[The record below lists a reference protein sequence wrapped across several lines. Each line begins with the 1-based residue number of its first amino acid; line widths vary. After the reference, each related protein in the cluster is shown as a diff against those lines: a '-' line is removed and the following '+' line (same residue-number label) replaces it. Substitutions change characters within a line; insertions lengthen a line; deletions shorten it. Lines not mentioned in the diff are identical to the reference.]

1 MKKFISPGSWFAFN
15 YPDEWFEF
23 SEEADC
29 FLFYNPEKW
38 NGNFRISAYRDA
50 SSTFG
55 DTMMR
60 QALKTPGAKLA
71 KVGRWETIY
80 AAESFTEQLVEYVT
94 HRWTIGCG
102 QTCVECSF
110 TEEWTHPIPSCEG
123 GGTVI
128 AEPLSPPCRED
139 LGGSIGVANA
149 IIASLEIL
157 QPRESFHNQ
166 YIPVRVSEVEL
177 IESCYAT
184 VEELGM
190 KLFKER
196 FRDFEYNVHL
206 LQKVARRPELIRQ
219 LGADA
224 GAVMGVTLCALLT
237 ECVEGLEWNTF
248 INGKVEAPVLM
259 YGEVCVARPM
269 LLFGKHG
276 ELLAEA
282 EMADIIEE
290 IHERMEGG
298 THPNPPYKGGDAVI
312 AEPQVLPH
320 REDLGGS
327 SDKEVTC

>member
-1 MKKFISPGSWFAFN
+1 MKKFISPGSWFAFD
-15 YPDEWFEF
+15 YPEEWFEF
-23 SEEADC
+23 SEEPDC

-38 NGNFRISAYRDA
+38 DGNFRISAYRDA
-50 SSTFG
+50 SSAFG
-55 DTMMR
+55 DSMMR
-60 QALKTPGAKLA
+60 QALKMPGTKLA
-71 KVGRWETIY
+71 KVGRWETVY
-80 AAESFTEQLVEYVT
+80 SAEPFTEQLVEYVT

-110 TEEWTHPIPSCEG
+110 TEEWPPSNSLSKGRTLASLQDEVPDNPEALLIEG
-123 GGTVI
+123 
-128 AEPLSPPCRED
+128 ELSVGLR
-139 LGGSIGVANA
+139 GAIGLANA

-157 QPRESFHNQ
+157 QPRDSFRNQ

-196 FRDFEYNVHL
+196 FRDFDYNVRL
-206 LQKVARRPELIRQ
+206 LQKIALRPELTKQ
-219 LGADA
+219 LGTDA
-224 GAVMGVTLCALLT
+224 GAVMGMVLCTLLT
-237 ECVEGLEWNTF
+237 ESIEGLEWNTF
-248 INGKVEAPVLM
+248 VNGKVEAPVLM
-259 YGEVCVARPM
+259 YGDTCVARPM

-282 EMADIIEE
+282 EITDIIEE
-290 IHERMEGG
+290 IHERME
-298 THPNPPYKGGDAVI
+298 GGDAVI

-327 SDKEVTC
+327 SDKEAAC

>member
-1 MKKFISPGSWFAFN
+1 MKKFISPGSWFAFT
-15 YPDEWFEF
+15 YPEEWFEF
-23 SEEADC
+23 SEDPDC

-50 SSTFG
+50 SSAFG

-60 QALKTPGAKLA
+60 QALKIRGAKQT

-80 AAESFTEQLVEYVT
+80 CAESFTEQLVEYVT

-110 TEEWTHPIPSCEG
+110 TEEGSR
-123 GGTVI
+123 
-128 AEPLSPPCRED
+128 A
-139 LGGSIGVANA
+139 SIGVANA
-149 IIASLEIL
+149 LIASLEIL
-157 QPRESFHNQ
+157 QLRDSFHNQ

-196 FRDFEYNVHL
+196 FRDFDYNVRL
-206 LQKVARRPELIRQ
+206 LQKIALCPEFTKQ

-224 GAVMGVTLCALLT
+224 GAVMGVVLCALLT
-237 ECVEGLEWNTF
+237 ESIEGLEWNTF

-282 EMADIIEE
+282 EITDIIEE
-290 IHERMEGG
+290 VRARIEE
-298 THPNPPYKGGDAVI
+298 A
-312 AEPQVLPH
+312 A
-320 REDLGGS
+320 
-327 SDKEVTC
+327 C

>member
-1 MKKFISPGSWFAFN
+1 MKKFISPGSWFAFT

-38 NGNFRISAYRDA
+38 DGNFRISAYRDA
-50 SSTFG
+50 SSSFG

-60 QALKTPGAKLA
+60 QALKAPGAKVT
-71 KVGRWETIY
+71 KVARWETIY
-80 AAESFTEQLVEYVT
+80 SAETFTEQLVEYVT
-94 HRWTIGCG
+94 HRWTIGYG

-110 TEEWTHPIPSCEG
+110 TEEWTPSNSPFKGRTQSSLQDEIPNNPEVLPIEG
-123 GGTVI
+123 
-128 AEPLSPPCRED
+128 ELSVGLRGS
-139 LGGSIGVANA
+139 LGMANA
-149 IIASLEIL
+149 LIASLEIL

-196 FRDFEYNVHL
+196 FRDFDYNVRL
-206 LQKVARRPELIRQ
+206 LQKIARRPELVKQ
-219 LGADA
+219 LGPDA
-224 GAVMGVTLCALLT
+224 GAVMGVVLCALLT
-237 ECVEGLEWNTF
+237 ESVEGLEWNTYV
-248 INGKVEAPVLM
+248 NGRVEAPVLM
-259 YGEVCVARPM
+259 YGDVCVARPM

-282 EMADIIEE
+282 EMIDIVEE
-290 IHERMEGG
+290 IQERMEGS
-298 THPNPPYKGGDAVI
+298 HPNPPCEGGASDRGAV
-312 AEPQVLPH
+312 
-320 REDLGGS
+320 S
-327 SDKEVTC
+327 C